1 MNEKY
6 PLALPEGTVL
16 AGQYIVERVLGQGGF
31 GITYEAKDH
40 KTGERVAVK
49 EFFPDA
55 MATRT
60 DQTTVMPF
68 SGEKG
73 ENYVYGRTCFLQE
86 AETLAKFIGN
96 ENIVRIH
103 SYFEE
108 NGTAYFVMDF
118 IEGTSFDEYLK
129 EKGGKV
135 SYEEAAEI
143 LIPVMDALSVVHSK
157 GIVHRDVTPDNIY
170 ITNEGV
176 VKLLDF
182 GAARYSLGD
191 QSRSLDIILKHGFAP
206 KEQYTRRGKQGPY
219 TDIYALGATFY
230 FALTG
235 KRPPDSVERM
245 DEDDLVPPSSLGVRL
260 SAPAENAILKALS
273 VQPAD
278 RFQDMMSF
286 KGALLNSQPS
296 LAAVGSQP
304 AVVQT
309 YFTAPD
315 QSSIPRS
322 GPAAGPAPAPGQDND
337 LQDLAA
343 TMKTAG
349 KLASR
354 LAGKMAGK
362 MAEKTAETAGIM
374 AGTAG
379 KMSEI
384 MAAKKAETA
393 EKLAAK
399 MAEREAEKAAKA
411 AEEAA
416 RRAAEEAARQEAERA
431 AAEAAQQAGMDAVGR
446 TAEGSEAAPGEAPGG
461 DTAERAVGSL
471 SGGAAGTVS
480 GSAPAKKGI
489 NKKILIPV
497 AAAAVV
503 LLGVFALK
511 PGGGDKDPAPNKN
524 GSSASTGT
532 TINQPSTNQ
541 PSTGSQGGAPDK
553 STASSTKTPTGDLT
567 VVGNRTGNI
576 MCGGSIAPD
585 SNGGYYWVAH
595 DGHSIYSEYENKYI
609 FKNEEGFF
617 SDFSVD
623 GESLY
628 FRYDNMLLL
637 YNSKTHSAEE
647 IPYLSD
653 FNGSAVR
660 LFLTKDY
667 YVVGNL
673 NSDYTVTVYLVSRDN
688 GQIFECCTALGSNM
702 FTISNDGY
710 LYYIGRENDVASDCM
725 AIYRLNMSTL
735 QLEKQLVYTTNS
747 DLRIQCPVVAGDYL
761 YAVSYS
767 DSDKSVYSI
776 IRIDRFNGYVDGTY
790 PLCMWNVSTETN
802 QIFLA
807 RVFLYLNVHEK
818 THDMY
823 FSLSTAS
830 SDTPYCLY
838 KIKGYDDGSF
848 DLDPLS
854 ERSYGPNII
863 YNKDGSFQL
872 NYMSYDEKNDAY
884 MLHYRDYD
892 KKGKPIKNNNN

>member
-31 GITYEAKDH
+31 GISYEAKDH

-135 SYEEAAEI
+135 PYEEAAEI

-157 GIVHRDVTPDNIY
+157 GIIHRDVTPDNIY
-170 ITNEGV
+170 ITNEGI

-245 DEDDLVPPSSLGVRL
+245 DEDDLVPPSSLGVQL

-315 QSSIPRS
+315 QSSIPHS
-322 GPAAGPAPAPGQDND
+322 GTVAGPAPVPGQDND

-393 EKLAAK
+393 EKLA
-399 MAEREAEKAAKA
+399 R
-411 AEEAA
+411 
-416 RRAAEEAARQEAERA
+416 
-431 AAEAAQQAGMDAVGR
+431 
-446 TAEGSEAAPGEAPGG
+446 
-461 DTAERAVGSL
+461 
-471 SGGAAGTVS
+471 
-480 GSAPAKKGI
+480 
-489 NKKILIPV
+489 
-497 AAAAVV
+497 
-503 LLGVFALK
+503 
-511 PGGGDKDPAPNKN
+511 
-524 GSSASTGT
+524 
-532 TINQPSTNQ
+532 
-541 PSTGSQGGAPDK
+541 
-553 STASSTKTPTGDLT
+553 
-567 VVGNRTGNI
+567 
-576 MCGGSIAPD
+576 
-585 SNGGYYWVAH
+585 
-595 DGHSIYSEYENKYI
+595 
-609 FKNEEGFF
+609 
-617 SDFSVD
+617 
-623 GESLY
+623 
-628 FRYDNMLLL
+628 
-637 YNSKTHSAEE
+637 
-647 IPYLSD
+647 
-653 FNGSAVR
+653 
-660 LFLTKDY
+660 
-667 YVVGNL
+667 
-673 NSDYTVTVYLVSRDN
+673 
-688 GQIFECCTALGSNM
+688 
-702 FTISNDGY
+702 
-710 LYYIGRENDVASDCM
+710 
-725 AIYRLNMSTL
+725 
-735 QLEKQLVYTTNS
+735 
-747 DLRIQCPVVAGDYL
+747 
-761 YAVSYS
+761 
-767 DSDKSVYSI
+767 
-776 IRIDRFNGYVDGTY
+776 
-790 PLCMWNVSTETN
+790 
-802 QIFLA
+802 
-807 RVFLYLNVHEK
+807 
-818 THDMY
+818 
-823 FSLSTAS
+823 
-830 SDTPYCLY
+830 
-838 KIKGYDDGSF
+838 
-848 DLDPLS
+848 
-854 ERSYGPNII
+854 
-863 YNKDGSFQL
+863 
-872 NYMSYDEKNDAY
+872 
-884 MLHYRDYD
+884 
-892 KKGKPIKNNNN
+892 